1 MNSMTHV
8 NVPLQGGKKM
18 KKRKE
23 LDALVAKTMNKRIA
37 DGDKRS
43 SGAGGVS
50 SHDKLLSDSTDEQDY
65 WTSPIG
71 DKPRSHRRGF
81 LLRKRACFNFLKTC
95 SAILVFT
102 CAVATATVMWL
113 FVDVREQVTSLRT
126 ELNQV
131 VAGNQGVPDALQKC
145 HTLSKDLQ
153 KNQTYIMNRLSGF
166 TLLLTNFSL
175 EMTEVKSGLQ
185 AVQDQLKSSP
195 DLVNIPRL
203 IKDLSASVAS
213 FGSQIRDL
221 NSTVSTL
228 KEQNGKLDNVVV
240 TLVSNLTETKMKLIE
255 LSNTNFGRGE
265 VTEKMLTA
273 EKEAILAR
281 VSQVSGNLSEING
294 TLNNKLKWT
303 TDDQTKDRKL
313 LEGLQEMNEHIEAR
327 VKTLEALCAKEAEP
341 KFKLGSNLSSRQ
353 SVASRTTEP

>member
-1 MNSMTHV
+1 MFV
-8 NVPLQGGKKM
+8 NCINCPHF
-18 KKRKE
+18 
-23 LDALVAKTMNKRIA
+23 
-37 DGDKRS
+37 S
-43 SGAGGVS
+43 
-50 SHDKLLSDSTDEQDY
+50 
-65 WTSPIG
+65 
-71 DKPRSHRRGF
+71 
-81 LLRKRACFNFLKTC
+81 
-95 SAILVFT
+95 
-102 CAVATATVMWL
+102 
-113 FVDVREQVTSLRT
+113 
-126 ELNQV
+126 V

-303 TDDQTKDRKL
+303 TDDQTKDRVSSLFHFFHSWLISGVLLFFLFSPLLVRCTIKL
-313 LEGLQEMNEHIEAR
+313 CPSMSLSHID
-327 VKTLEALCAKEAEP
+327 L
-341 KFKLGSNLSSRQ
+341 
-353 SVASRTTEP
+353 